1 MVRGGILQYI
11 CTLVDIMTHSFLSY
25 LVGSCI
31 LISIH
36 SLAGGMTIT
45 IVFVVP
51 IGQFICLLCQICDLS
66 SGMFVT
72 ILPAANIHM
81 MLWCDVYL
89 I

>member
-1 MVRGGILQYI
+1 MWFVEVYT
-11 CTLVDIMTHSFLSY
+11 CTLVDVMTHSFLRH

-36 SLAGGMTIT
+36 SPAGGMTIT
-45 IVFVVP
+45 IVFVVVP

-72 ILPAANIHM
+72 ILTAANIHM